1 MEESR
6 KVIEFT
12 IVFNRYKKKLYNYVL
27 KMVNDRLMTEDIVQN
42 VFLKFFENL
51 SEIQNSSSYNFWL
64 FKTARNEILYYFR
77 SKRVRL
83 DQFNVMSTD
92 DLNVLSNQDIF
103 QETELKEIK
112 ELIMKELD
120 LLGPEQKE
128 VFILKEYGGL
138 SYKEISGILEIDEA
152 LVKSR
157 LYKVR
162 QKLVNKISK
171 LVQ

>member
-1 MEESR
+1 
-6 KVIEFT
+6 
-12 IVFNRYKKKLYNYVL
+12 
-27 KMVNDRLMTEDIVQN
+27 MVNDRLMTEDIVQN

>member
-6 KVIEFT
+6 KIIEFT
-12 IVFNRYKKKLYNYVL
+12 IVFNRYKKKLFNYVL
-27 KMVNDRLMTEDIVQN
+27 KMVNERLLTEDIVQN

-51 SEIQNSSSYNFWL
+51 SEIHNSSNYNFWL

-83 DQFNVMSTD
+83 DQFNVKSTD

-157 LYKVR
+157 LFKVR